1 MKNDTKGLIVGI
13 AKNSIISAVSVIS
26 YIKLDNYVM
35 KKRWDHA
42 EMTIGITKSNKYLF
56 GIEAMDKDNK
66 SLGRS
71 ICGAYSFDNTIDIIR
86 TIAYDIAD
94 HTGETIEIIAKPG
107 E

>member
-1 MKNDTKGLIVGI
+1 MKNDTKGLIMEI
-13 AKNSIISAVSVIS
+13 AKNTLIAALSVVS

-35 KKRWDHA
+35 KNKWDHA
-42 EMTIGITKSNKYLF
+42 EMTIGVTKSNKYLF

-71 ICGAYSFDNTIDIIR
+71 ICGVYSFDNTIDIIR
-86 TIAYDIAD
+86 TIAYDISD